1 MPEYTLAR
9 CKAHIPI
16 ARCKHG
22 VLRHVAELPGE
33 YPEKRGGDWLVP
45 TMIYAYIHFHS
56 SESRQTRRNRIS
68 GWRQASLS
76 PRRCRRRRRRNRDGG
91 ESAESRNTTGKSSV
105 LRFYLHKMM
114 GLTMSRS
121 KCVGRADF
129 PCEFHYSPAVH
140 LPRAPAPALRFRG
153 NNKRRRIIKPQI
165 RMQMCVSARESP
177 AWVFSLNVSPRGVE

>member
-76 PRRCRRRRRRNRDGG
+76 PRRCRRRRRHNRDGG
-91 ESAESRNTTGKSSV
+91 ETAENR
-105 LRFYLHKMM
+105 R
-114 GLTMSRS
+114 R
-121 KCVGRADF
+121 VGT
-129 PCEFHYSPAVH
+129 P
-140 LPRAPAPALRFRG
+140 RG
-153 NNKRRRIIKPQI
+153 NQAFSAFICIKWWDWPCHV
-165 RMQMCVSARESP
+165 RNVSAALIFP
-177 AWVFSLNVSPRGVE
+177 ANFIILRRCAFHARPRPHFDFAGTTNGGGSLSRK